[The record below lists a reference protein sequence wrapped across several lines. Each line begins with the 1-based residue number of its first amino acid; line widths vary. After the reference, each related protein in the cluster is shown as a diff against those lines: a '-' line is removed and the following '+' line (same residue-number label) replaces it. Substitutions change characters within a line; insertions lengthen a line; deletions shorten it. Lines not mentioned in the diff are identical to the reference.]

1 MSKFIAR
8 SAFGLLVI
16 SALSLM
22 AAAPAKAQRF
32 DGNWSVLIITDS
44 GDCDRAYRYG
54 VRITGGQ
61 VRYAGDA
68 SAEFSGSVGNDGR
81 VSVTVRAGGQSA
93 SGSGRLAGNSGSG
106 TWSGSSPSNRCSGR
120 WEAERR

>member
-1 MSKFIAR
+1 MGKFIAR
-8 SAFGLLVI
+8 GAASLLVI
-16 SALSLM
+16 SALSLA

-32 DGNWSVLIITDS
+32 DGNWSVLIITQS

-68 SAEFSGSVGNDGR
+68 SVEFTGTVGNDGR
-81 VSVTVRAGGQSA
+81 VSVTVRAGSQSA
-93 SGSGRLAGNSGSG
+93 SGTGRLSGNSGGG
-106 TWSGSSPSNRCSGR
+106 TWSGSSPNNRCSGT